1 MPSPQNE
8 QPVQK
13 SSSRFFIG
21 LFSVLG
27 AVFFLLF
34 MGLGI
39 WQVERLQWKLDLI
52 ERVDARVHAEPV
64 AAPGRDDWAN
74 VNQKDDE
81 YRRVKLTGTYLNDKE
96 ILVHALTERGAGYWV
111 LTPMRS
117 PDGALTFI
125 NRGFVRMIRRVTT
138 GTRAM
143 SQPLRRNSI
152 WVGSRPISSMPMQI
166 PLPERCQS
174 AV

>member
-1 MPSPQNE
+1 MMPSPKNE

-27 AVFFLLF
+27 AVFFVLF

-52 ERVDARVHAEPV
+52 ERVDARVQAEPV

-81 YRRVKLTGTYLNDKE
+81 F
-96 ILVHALTERGAGYWV
+96 
-111 LTPMRS
+111 MR
-117 PDGALTFI
+117 
-125 NRGFVRMIRRVTT
+125 
-138 GTRAM
+138 
-143 SQPLRRNSI
+143 
-152 WVGSRPISSMPMQI
+152 
-166 PLPERCQS
+166 
-174 AV
+174 